1 MDYTIE
7 DTNSIPTDIATSGKV
22 NMTRREIMKHIGELF
37 ILRININLQ
46 GSVLDSPELMWAE
59 PQLEPVYMAAR
70 SYLEINQRLSLLN
83 QRLDVISDLVSNCSH
98 DCGIPWLTR
107 MIVANAQRANVAF
120 TGGASGVDC
129 HCPDCGG
136 DFGCSD

>member
-1 MDYTIE
+1 MRDCRLIMGQISLFEDLVDYTIE

-59 PQLEPVYMAAR
+59 PQLEPVYQAAR

-83 QRLDVISDLVSNCSH
+83 QRLDVISDLVSSFVYNTKYQC
-98 DCGIPWLTR
+98 
-107 MIVANAQRANVAF
+107 
-120 TGGASGVDC
+120 
-129 HCPDCGG
+129 
-136 DFGCSD
+136 